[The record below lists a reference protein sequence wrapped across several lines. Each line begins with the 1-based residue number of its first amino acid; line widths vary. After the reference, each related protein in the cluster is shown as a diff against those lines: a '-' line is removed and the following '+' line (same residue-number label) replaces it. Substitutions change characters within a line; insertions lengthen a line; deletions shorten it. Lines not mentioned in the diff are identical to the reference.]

1 MQKKISIKVRRTW
14 KIKPITKVV
23 DNDRKY
29 DRKKEKHKVRREID
43 EHLA

>member
-1 MQKKISIKVRRTW
+1 MPKKNRIKIRRTW

-23 DNDRKY
+23 DNERKY
-29 DRKKEKHKVRREID
+29 DRKKEKHKVRREIN